1 MMQKRYLELLYFLT
15 LKQIRVRYK
24 QTVLGAL
31 WAILRPLITMV
42 VFTVVFSKFAK
53 IQSDGISYPIFS
65 YCALLPWMFFSG
77 ALTSAISSVVDNS
90 NLIKQIYFPREI
102 FPLSAI
108 LTNLFDFCVASVIFI
123 GMAIL
128 YRINVTVLILLAPV
142 LLFLQILFTI
152 GVSFFFSAINVRY
165 RDISHAA
172 VFMIQIWMFACPI
185 VYPVSAV
192 PENIRML
199 YMLNPMAVIIDGY
212 RRVFLQGLAPQW
224 NYLLLSV
231 FIILIVCGVSYQ
243 YFKRAELTFADIV

>member
-1 MMQKRYLELLYFLT
+1 MRKRYFELLHFLT

-24 QTVLGAL
+24 QTVLGAS
-31 WAILRPLITMV
+31 WAILRPLITMI
-42 VFTVVFSKFAK
+42 VFTVVFSRFAK
-53 IQSDGISYPIFS
+53 IQSDGLSYPIFS

-108 LTNLFDFCVASVIFI
+108 LANLFDFCVASIIFI
-123 GMAIL
+123 GMAIF
-128 YRINVTVLILLAPV
+128 YKINVTVLVFLVPILLT
-142 LLFLQILFTI
+142 FQILFTI
-152 GVSFFFSAINVRY
+152 GVSLFLSAINVRY

-172 VFMIQIWMFACPI
+172 VFIIQIWMFACPI

-192 PENIRML
+192 PENLRML

-212 RRVFLQGLAPQW
+212 RRVILQGLPPQW
-224 NYLLLSV
+224 NYLLPAA
-231 FIILIVCGVSYQ
+231 FIILILCSLSYK
-243 YFKRAELTFADIV
+243 YFKRVELTFADIV